1 LTIHQPPGT
10 VTTRPR
16 ESEVRKLRLFAD
28 ERSHKGRTPLEMSY
42 VLQRGPLPPARDS
55 VEPGGAVIVLHRNQ
69 PARFTIVNRT
79 HEGTSV
85 HWHGVELLSSAD
97 GVAGWS
103 GLSKPLA
110 PMIAPNDSFVA
121 NLRLPRAGTFIY
133 HTHLNDIEQ
142 VTSGM
147 YGALL
152 VLPEGERYDPATD
165 HSFVMGWDGPDGKP
179 NILVNGDSLPKP
191 VEMKFGKSHRMRF
204 INIGPADRIFF
215 AVRRDTTTLTW
226 KPRAKDG
233 ADLPLRLHV
242 PGPSIVRLNVGET
255 FDADFDPPAPGEYRL
270 TVGRPK
276 TPMSWS
282 QRIIVR

>member
-1 LTIHQPPGT
+1 ML
-10 VTTRPR
+10 V
-16 ESEVRKLRLFAD
+16 F
-28 ERSHKGRTPLEMSY
+28 
-42 VLQRGPLPPARDS
+42 
-55 VEPGGAVIVLHRNQ
+55 HRNQ
-69 PARFTIVNRT
+69 PTEVTIINRA
-79 HEGTSV
+79 HDATSV
-85 HWHGVELLSSAD
+85 HWHGLELESYSD

-103 GLSKPLA
+103 GMSTTVA
-110 PMIAPNDSFVA
+110 PMVAAKDSFVA

-152 VLPEGERYDPATD
+152 VLPEGQRYDPTTD
-165 HSFVMGWDGPDGKP
+165 HSFVMGWDGPGGLP

-191 VEMKFGKSHRMRF
+191 LEMKFGKSHRLRF

-233 ADLPLRLHV
+233 ARSSAGLARGRAVDCSIECWRNFRC
-242 PGPSIVRLNVGET
+242 GFQPSRT
-255 FDADFDPPAPGEYRL
+255 R
-270 TVGRPK
+270 
-276 TPMSWS
+276 
-282 QRIIVR
+282 